1 MNAFKK
7 YQPCD
12 TKIKSSS
19 ITQNF
24 TSNLILQKDY
34 LQCEVAFNHEK
45 CILFSYINLT
55 EIQSILNAPVKHHLT
70 TMLYL

>member
-1 MNAFKK
+1 M
-7 YQPCD
+7 
-12 TKIKSSS
+12 
-19 ITQNF
+19 QNF

-34 LQCEVAFNHEK
+34 IQREVASNHEK
-45 CILFSYINLT
+45 CILLSYINLT